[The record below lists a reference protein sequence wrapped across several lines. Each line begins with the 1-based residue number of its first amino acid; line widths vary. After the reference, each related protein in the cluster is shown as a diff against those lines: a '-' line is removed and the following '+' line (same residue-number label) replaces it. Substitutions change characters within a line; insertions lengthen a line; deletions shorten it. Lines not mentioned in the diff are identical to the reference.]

1 MTDATPDDRP
11 VGHDDHVSLQAAFGG
26 KSGLLDAGL
35 PGVLFILS
43 YALGGRNLQ
52 LALIIALASAAL
64 LSIIRLFQRK
74 SLQHALSG
82 FIGVGIAAFIAS
94 RTGRA
99 EDFYVP
105 SLFRNAAFALLF
117 AISIFVR
124 WPIIGVLL
132 ALITQSGMSWRRDP
146 VLVRAYS
153 RASWVWAGMFALR
166 LAVLLP
172 LWWIGDVVALGTA
185 GVALG
190 LPLYLVVLWI
200 TYRVLKASVPVGT
213 SVMPPKPLETEEPA
227 DRGAVPGG

>member
-1 MTDATPDDRP
+1 VTEANPEPRP
-11 VGHDDHVSLQAAFGG
+11 VGHDDHHSLQAAFGG
-26 KSGLLDAGL
+26 KAGMIDTGL
-35 PGVLFILS
+35 PGVLFVAT
-43 YALGGRNLQ
+43 YALAGRDLQ
-52 LALIIALASAAL
+52 LALIVALGSAAA
-64 LSIIRLFQRK
+64 LSILRLVQRK

-82 FIGVGIAAFIAS
+82 FLGVGIAAFIAS

-105 SLFRNAAFALLF
+105 SLFRNAGFALLF
-117 AISIFVR
+117 AISVLIR
-124 WPIIGVLL
+124 WPVIGVFL
-132 ALITQSGMSWRRDP
+132 ALITQSGMSWRKDP

-153 RASWVWAGMFALR
+153 RATWVWAGMFALR

-172 LWWIGDVVALGTA
+172 LWLVGDVVALGTA

-213 SVMPPKPLETEEPA
+213 SVMPPKPVEATDPG
-227 DRGAVPGG
+227 DREAVPGG

>member
-1 MTDATPDDRP
+1 VSEATPGARP

-26 KSGLLDAGL
+26 KAGMLDAGL

-43 YALGGRNLQ
+43 YALAGRNLQ

-64 LSIIRLFQRK
+64 LSILRLFQRK

-105 SLFRNAAFALLF
+105 SLFRNAAFALVF
-117 AISIFVR
+117 AISILVR

-132 ALITQSGMSWRRDP
+132 ALITQSGMSWRQDP

-172 LWWIGDVVALGTA
+172 LWLLGDVVALGTA

-213 SVMPPKPLETEEPA
+213 SVMPPKPLESEEPA
-227 DRGAVPGG
+227 DRNAVPGG